1 MSAGNF
7 DIALLKVSLDV
18 PMPHRLTENLEQLVI
33 VTTPIQARL
42 NGKTLST
49 SEGKRI
55 PSDALMKVKTLA
67 VGMLPDYYV
76 VCRPEDLDQAVAM
89 IHEAVANY
97 IKKQLSYYAIVSKAV
112 EQPIQVKT
120 RDQFMSDLIGEQRK
134 PRAPEVT

>member
-7 DIALLKVSLDV
+7 PIELLKVALDV
-18 PMPHRLTENLEQLVI
+18 PMLHRLTADQEKLVI
-33 VTTPIQARL
+33 VTTPIHARL

-55 PSDALMKVKTLA
+55 PNDALMKVKTLA

-76 VCRPEDLDQAVAM
+76 VCRPEELDQAVAL
-89 IHEAVANY
+89 IHEAVAKF
-97 IKKQLSYYAIVSKAV
+97 IKKQVSYYAIVAKAV
-112 EQPIQVKT
+112 EQPLQVKT
-120 RDQFMSDLIGEQRK
+120 REEFMEGLMTEQRK